1 MRQYLLPA
9 SYAGQ
14 PTLTVSGND
23 WRHLT
28 RVLRLRVGDT
38 LAARD
43 VHGTRYRMRIGSMGR
58 TSCVVEL
65 APQEAPA
72 DASPAPAQT
81 GPRLTLLQCLPKGR
95 KIDLIVRQATEAGVS
110 RIVPVLSERS
120 LVRAGEERS
129 ARLRRIAEEAMEQ
142 SGRDRLPDIEDPRT
156 LESISRDHWGTGI
169 LFYESAAG
177 ALPLHHLL
185 AHGPAEV
192 CILIGPEGG
201 FAAAEVELVTE
212 AGFRIAHLGETV
224 LRVETA
230 ALYAIGAVMTI
241 VQERNDWK
249 SVPRPE

>member
-43 VHGTRYRMRIGSMGR
+43 IHGTRYRMRIGSLGK

-65 APQEAPA
+65 VPEEMSAEAAGPA
-72 DASPAPAQT
+72 ALSV
-81 GPRLTLLQCLPKGR
+81 PRLTLLQCLPKGR

-120 LVRAGEERS
+120 LVKAGEERG

-156 LESISRDHWGTGI
+156 LESIAQGPMGDRD
-169 LFYESAAG
+169 
-177 ALPLHHLL
+177 P
-185 AHGPAEV
+185 
-192 CILIGPEGG
+192 
-201 FAAAEVELVTE
+201 
-212 AGFRIAHLGETV
+212 V
-224 LRVETA
+224 L
-230 ALYAIGAVMTI
+230 
-241 VQERNDWK
+241 
-249 SVPRPE
+249 

>member
-14 PTLTVSGND
+14 PTLTVRGND

-43 VHGTRYRMRIGSMGR
+43 VHGRRYRMRIGRLGR
-58 TSCVVEL
+58 TSCNIEL
-65 APQEAPA
+65 VPEETQAGEAGPAAP
-72 DASPAPAQT
+72 S

-120 LVRAGEERS
+120 LGTAGEERG

-142 SGRDRLPDIEDPRT
+142 SGRDRLPDIDDPRP
-156 LESISRDHWGTGI
+156 LASIARDRWETGI
-169 LFYESAAG
+169 LFHEASAG
-177 ALPLHHLL
+177 AVPLHRLL
-185 AHGPAEV
+185 AHGPTEV

-201 FAAAEVELVTE
+201 FAPAEVEVLAA
-212 AGFRIAHLGETV
+212 AGFRIAHVGETV

-230 ALYAIGAVMTI
+230 AIYAIAAVMTI
-241 VQERNDWK
+241 LQERNDWK

>member
-9 SYAGQ
+9 SYGGQ

-38 LAARD
+38 LTARD
-43 VHGTRYRMRIGSMGR
+43 IHGARYQMRIGSLGK

-65 APQEAPA
+65 APEVTPA
-72 DASPAPAQT
+72 DAPHVSVPSA
-81 GPRLTLLQCLPKGR
+81 PRLTLLQCLPKGR

-142 SGRDRLPDIEDPRT
+142 SGRDRLPEIEEPRT
-156 LESISRDHWGTGI
+156 LESVARERWGTGI
-169 LFYESAAG
+169 LFYESASG
-177 ALPLHHLL
+177 AWPLHRLL
-185 AHGPAEV
+185 AHGPEEV
-192 CILIGPEGG
+192 GILIGPEGG
-201 FAAAEVELVTE
+201 FAEAEVRLVTE
-212 AGFRIAHLGETV
+212 AGFRVAHLGETV

-230 ALYAIGAVMTI
+230 ALYAIAAVMTI

>member
-14 PTLTVSGND
+14 PTLTVSGNA

-38 LAARD
+38 LPARD
-43 VHGTRYRMRIGSMGR
+43 IHGSRYRMRIGSLGK

-65 APQEAPA
+65 VPEETSAEAAGPA
-72 DASPAPAQT
+72 AFSV
-81 GPRLTLLQCLPKGR
+81 PRLTLLQCLPKGR

-120 LVRAGEERS
+120 LVKAGEERS

-142 SGRDRLPDIEDPRT
+142 SGRDRPPDIEDPRT
-156 LESISRDHWGTGI
+156 LESIARDRWETGI
-169 LFYESAAG
+169 LFHESSAG
-177 ALPLHHLL
+177 AWPLHRLL

-201 FAAAEVELVTE
+201 FADAEVELVTK
-212 AGFRIAHLGETV
+212 AGFRIAHFGETV

-230 ALYAIGAVMTI
+230 AIYAIGAVMTI